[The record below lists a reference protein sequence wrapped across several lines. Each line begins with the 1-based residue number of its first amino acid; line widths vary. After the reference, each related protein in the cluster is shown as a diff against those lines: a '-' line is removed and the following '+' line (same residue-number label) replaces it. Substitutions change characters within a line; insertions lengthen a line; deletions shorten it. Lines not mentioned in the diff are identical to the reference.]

1 MMEFLLQHR
10 DVGWRFERDSMLI
23 VSGTQRSVQ
32 QIDAT
37 LALMDQITD
46 RVPDFVWRQV
56 RGES

>member
-23 VSGTQRSVQ
+23 VASGQRSVP

-37 LALMDQITD
+37 LTLMDQITD
-46 RVPDFVWRQV
+46 QIPEFVWKQV